1 MSHIYES
8 SNSIGYSRLLAWSRS
23 FFASP
28 SASRSLWIPSLC
40 DAILELFFLFWW
52 KNDVRLFFIYRAE
65 FRGSNQYFVVG
76 WAQGLMTS
84 RFDWWRHA
92 NFLGWNPWEWI
103 CVKRESFFW
112 LKFRSKE
119 KFFSVFMIWPIRIVF
134 RRNTW
139 PIRDGVD
146 RWGHEPLRH
155 HLLFLPVDNANLAS

>member
-40 DAILELFFLFWW
+40 DAILKLFFLFWW

-119 KFFSVFMIWPIRIVF
+119 KFFSVFWFDQSESSFAEILDQSE
-134 RRNTW
+134 T
-139 PIRDGVD
+139 
-146 RWGHEPLRH
+146 
-155 HLLFLPVDNANLAS
+155 ASIGEDTNHCAITCYFY